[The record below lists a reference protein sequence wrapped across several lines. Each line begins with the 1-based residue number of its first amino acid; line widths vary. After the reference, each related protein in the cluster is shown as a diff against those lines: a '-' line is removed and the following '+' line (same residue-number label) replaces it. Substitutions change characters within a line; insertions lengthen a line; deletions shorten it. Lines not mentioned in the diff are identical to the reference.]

1 MHPLCAS
8 VHPQQNSD
16 SVSCQQMTD
25 YFVYNLTY
33 RIEELT
39 LGKLDVVLIV
49 FTLEYLDGI
58 SMLSS
63 SHGQFGTFMVNI

>member
-1 MHPLCAS
+1 
-8 VHPQQNSD
+8 
-16 SVSCQQMTD
+16 MTD